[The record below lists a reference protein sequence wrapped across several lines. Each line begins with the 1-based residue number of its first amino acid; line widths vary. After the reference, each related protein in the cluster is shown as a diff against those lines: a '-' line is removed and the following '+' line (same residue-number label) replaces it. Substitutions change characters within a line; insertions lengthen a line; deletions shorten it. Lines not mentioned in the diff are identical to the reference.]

1 MEGAWQTPAKPVGVR
16 VSSYAW
22 ATLLVPGT
30 NVYCS
35 MSNAVKRMFPAPS
48 FRPSDSPGEET
59 IDLEV
64 TLAPES
70 IAVVCDRRQSAAGD
84 ASRRMSVSVAGA
96 FGEAKNPE
104 KTEDAVRK
112 AFSKLGETDYRLG
125 RLVVNDPGRLFA
137 PMSALNALRRQLVE
151 ALDAARAE
159 RRREAIAAVHADD
172 ETPATAAHAAPSARR
187 IKLRLDQRLPSGAW
201 DEVVLAFG
209 TDQIGREGEFA
220 ERVNGRFADASARLR
235 LALPVWNGALGFSR
249 LRVGVKRLIR
259 AGFVRWE
266 ASDLATLRLLR
277 TLGVTDVTAD
287 WTLYATNSRALAALA
302 ELGAR
307 RMVASPENGRAN
319 LQALAES
326 GHDVEFLVQQSTPL
340 FLSLTRPGGAA
351 FADEPPPL
359 RFGDV
364 VSFVRDGLWVTTK
377 PTPRTFEPPAGVP
390 TRVDLSWDPADRD
403 QSTAVDGPLKTN
415 TATL

>member
-1 MEGAWQTPAKPVGVR
+1 M
-16 VSSYAW
+16 
-22 ATLLVPGT
+22 
-30 NVYCS
+30 
-35 MSNAVKRMFPAPS
+35 
-48 FRPSDSPGEET
+48 
-59 IDLEV
+59 
-64 TLAPES
+64 
-70 IAVVCDRRQSAAGD
+70 
-84 ASRRMSVSVAGA
+84 
-96 FGEAKNPE
+96 
-104 KTEDAVRK
+104 RK

-125 RLVVNDPGRLFA
+125 RLAVNDPGRLFA

-151 ALDAARAE
+151 ALDAARAA
-159 RRREAIAAVHADD
+159 RRRDAVAAVRADD
-172 ETPATAAHAAPSARR
+172 ETPASDARNAPPARR

-209 TDQIGREGEFA
+209 TDQIGQEGEFA
-220 ERVNGRFADASARLR
+220 ERVNSRFADSSARLR

-277 TLGVTDVTAD
+277 TLGVTDVTVD

-319 LQALAES
+319 LQELAES
-326 GHDVEFLVQQSTPL
+326 GYDVEFLVQQSTPL
-340 FLSLTRPGGAA
+340 FLSLTRPGGAV

-377 PTPRTFEPPAGVP
+377 PTPRTFDPPVGVS
-390 TRVDLSWDPADRD
+390 TRVDLSWDPGAR
-403 QSTAVDGPLKTN
+403 PLP
-415 TATL
+415 